1 MEWLDELRRRL
12 PVIFRRDRF
21 ARDLDEEMQ
30 FHLELEAEENRKK
43 GMSTEEARYAAR
55 RQFGN
60 SQRLRETSQDVWT
73 WPSLERFA
81 QDLKY
86 AVRMLRKNP
95 GFTMTAVITLA
106 LGIGAT
112 TAVFSVV
119 STVLLR
125 PLPFKDPN
133 RLVMLWETW
142 AKSGKSRVVV
152 SPGNFA
158 DWKEQSKSFEDMA
171 AMAGGGP
178 APIQIAGE
186 PTEFPA
192 VEVTGNLFDELG
204 VRPVLGRSFLPEE
217 WRGSGKNVI
226 ILGHE
231 LWQRLGGDREVLGKT
246 VQMYRE
252 LYTVVGIMP
261 PGFTFPNGSE
271 VWLLLPEERLRSDIR
286 ANHNFRVIG
295 RLKPGVSI
303 GQAQTEMNTIAARL
317 RQLYP
322 AENGSIGIGCTVI
335 GLQEQ
340 IVGQARRA
348 LLVLFGAVACVLLVA
363 CANVA
368 NLLLIRAAGRG
379 QEIAL
384 RVALGASRWRV
395 IRSLLME
402 STLLALIGGAIGLAG
417 TYWLVRGFVALD
429 PIKLPRI
436 QEISVDRG
444 VLLFA
449 CLGALLT
456 GVLFGLWPALRA
468 SRPDLNKALKEGSKS
483 NAAGPL
489 GRRRGRG
496 AMAVAQMALTIV
508 LLTGAG
514 LLLRSFVARVSVP
527 LGFRPEGVLG
537 VELSWT
543 AHKGIEQLLE
553 RIRALPGV
561 QAAGAGTAY
570 PHEPAGTTADFNI
583 RGRPKTPGKDL
594 EAGKLV
600 ITPDYFRAA
609 SMTLRKG
616 RLITGADGAS
626 APKAAV
632 INDALARR
640 YFPAE
645 DPIGKRIQ
653 WGDGEWWPIVGVV
666 GDVKGFGVSGEA
678 LPAIYISHQQ
688 GNWGNGVYVLVRT
701 AVPPASLAGAV
712 RKEIRAW
719 NRNLVISKIATIE
732 DLLSDSVAV
741 PRFYLLL
748 VIVFATLALLVAAV
762 GIYGTI
768 NYSVTRRRH
777 EIGVRMALGAQR
789 GDVLY
794 MIIRQGFTLT
804 LTGVAIGLAASW
816 APMRL
821 MESLLFGV
829 RPSDAA
835 AFAGAS
841 IVLLTVGLAASYI
854 PARRATRID
863 PMEAL
868 RHE

>member
-12 PVIFRRDRF
+12 SVLLGRDRF
-21 ARDLDEEMQ
+21 DDDLDEEMQ
-30 FHLELEAEENRKK
+30 FHLELQAEENQGN
-43 GMSTEEARYAAR
+43 GMSAEESRYAAR
-55 RQFGN
+55 RRFGN
-60 SQRLRETSQDVWT
+60 AIRLKETSRNVWT
-73 WPSLERFA
+73 WPSVESFA
-81 QDLKY
+81 QDLRY
-86 AVRMLRKNP
+86 ALRMLRKNP
-95 GFTMTAVITLA
+95 GFTMTAVATLA

-119 STVLLR
+119 SAVLLR
-125 PLPFKDPN
+125 PLPFRDPN

-142 AKSGKSRVVV
+142 EKRGESRVVV
-152 SPGNFA
+152 SPRNFA

-178 APIQIAGE
+178 APIQIAAE

-192 VEVTGNLFDELG
+192 VEVTGNFFDELG

-231 LWQRLGGDREVLGKT
+231 LWQRLGGNRELLGKT

-252 LYTVVGIMP
+252 LYTVVGIMT
-261 PGFTFPNGSE
+261 PGFSFPNGSE
-271 VWLLLPEERLRSDIR
+271 MWLPLSEDRLTRDD
-286 ANHNFRVIG
+286 HYLRVLG
-295 RLKPGVSI
+295 KLKPGVGI
-303 GQAQTEMNTIAARL
+303 AQAQTEMNTIAARL

-322 AENGSIGIGCTVI
+322 AENGSLGIGCTVI

-340 IVGQARRA
+340 IVGEARRA

-368 NLLLIRAAGRG
+368 NLLLIRAAARG

-395 IRSLLME
+395 VRSLLTE
-402 STLLALIGGAIGLAG
+402 STLLALTGGAIGLAG

-436 QEISVDRG
+436 HEIAVDRG

-489 GRRRGRG
+489 GRSRGRS

-508 LLTGAG
+508 LLTGAA

-527 LGFRPEGVLG
+527 LGFRPTGVLG
-537 VELSWT
+537 VELPWT

-561 QAAGAGTAY
+561 QAIGAGTAY

-583 RGRPKTPGKDL
+583 RGRTKTPGKDL

-609 SMTLRKG
+609 GMTLRKG

-632 INDALARR
+632 INEALARR

-645 DPIGKRIQ
+645 DPIGKCLQ

-666 GDVKGFGVSGEA
+666 GNVKGFGVSGEP
-678 LPAIYISHQQ
+678 LPAIYMSHEQ
-688 GNWGNGVYVLVRT
+688 GYWGNGVYVLVRT

-719 NRNLVISKIATIE
+719 NRNLVVSKIATIE

-768 NYSVTRRRH
+768 NYSVIRRRH
-777 EIGVRMALGAQR
+777 EIGVRMALGAER

-794 MIIRQGFTLT
+794 MIIRQGFTLI

-816 APMRL
+816 ASMRL

-829 RPSDAA
+829 RPIDAA

-841 IVLLTVGLAASYI
+841 IVLVTVGLAASYI

>member
-1 MEWLDELRRRL
+1 MQSHL
-12 PVIFRRDRF
+12 
-21 ARDLDEEMQ
+21 EMQ
-30 FHLELEAEENRKK
+30 AEENRER
-43 GMSTEEARYAAR
+43 GIPAEESRYAAR

-60 SQRLRETSQDVWT
+60 AQRLRETSQDVWI

-86 AVRMLRKNP
+86 AVRMLRKSP

-106 LGIGAT
+106 LGIGAA

-119 STVLLR
+119 SAVLLR

-142 AKSGKSRVVV
+142 AKPGESRVVV

-158 DWKEQSKSFEDMA
+158 AWKQQSKSFEDMA

-192 VEVTGNLFDELG
+192 VEVTGNIFDELG

-217 WRGSGKNVI
+217 WRGGGTHVI

-231 LWQRLGGDREVLGKT
+231 LWQRLGGDRELLGKT

-261 PGFTFPNGSE
+261 PGFAFPNGSE
-271 VWLLLPEERLRSDIR
+271 MWFPLSEDRLTRGD
-286 ANHNFRVIG
+286 HYLRVLG
-295 RLKPGVSI
+295 RLKPGVGI
-303 GQAQTEMNTIAARL
+303 AHAQTEMNTIAARL

-340 IVGQARRA
+340 IVGEARRA
-348 LLVLFGAVACVLLVA
+348 LLLLFGAVTCVLLVA

-368 NLLLIRAAGRG
+368 NLLLTRAADRG

-395 IRSLLME
+395 VQSLLME

-417 TYWLVRGFVALD
+417 TYWLVRGFVAFD
-429 PIKLPRI
+429 PIQLPRVH
-436 QEISVDRG
+436 EIAVDRG

-483 NAAGPL
+483 NAAGPVGRSL
-489 GRRRGRG
+489 GRS

-508 LLTGAG
+508 LLTGAA

-537 VELSWT
+537 VELPWT
-543 AHKGIEQLLE
+543 AHKGIEQLLDH
-553 RIRALPGV
+553 IRTLPGV
-561 QAAGAGTAY
+561 QSAGAGTAY

-583 RGRPKTPGKDL
+583 RGRPKTPGQDL
-594 EAGKLV
+594 EAGKMV

-609 SMTLRKG
+609 GMTLRKG
-616 RLITGADGAS
+616 RLITGADRAS
-626 APKAAV
+626 APKVAV
-632 INDALARR
+632 INEALARR
-640 YFPAE
+640 YFQAE
-645 DPIGKRIQ
+645 DPIGKSIQ

-666 GDVKGFGVSGEA
+666 GDVKGFGVSGEP
-678 LPAIYISHQQ
+678 LPAIYMSCEQ
-688 GNWGNGVYVLVRT
+688 GYWGNGVDVLVRT
-701 AVPPASLAGAV
+701 TVPPASLAGAV

-719 NRNLVISKIATIE
+719 NRNLVISKIASIE

-777 EIGVRMALGAQR
+777 EIGVRMALGAER

-794 MIIRQGFTLT
+794 MIIQEGFTLI
-804 LTGVAIGLAASW
+804 LTGLAIGLAASW
-816 APMRL
+816 ATMRL

-829 RPSDAA
+829 LPSDAA

-841 IVLLTVGLAASYI
+841 IVLVTVGLAASYM